1 MNGSN
6 PLPQPKLDDQYWFN
20 LSETLANKALDARDQ
35 AAAKLQNLVLWLW
48 GIYTSLAAVGF
59 ALAGKNLSP
68 LHTALIVIASVCLIV
83 VYWATVWVQMPKLV
97 AFDPRSPDEIRE
109 KAYVENLLAKHVRL
123 RITLFLALVASI
135 LVATALAVASLAKPE
150 PAQQAPRLAAALA
163 GSGEKRSVAV
173 TGYVGKTDGSPVLVR
188 LSPSKQQ
195 VEPVR
200 ILAAD
205 NGLVQTSIPVL
216 MTAQETPLAVTLE
229 WKEPGGLTHTL
240 SRDLK

>member
-1 MNGSN
+1 MSDSN
-6 PLPQPKLDDQYWFN
+6 PLPRPKLDDQYWFN

-48 GIYTSLAAVGF
+48 GIYTTLAAVGF

-68 LHTALIVIASVCLIV
+68 LHTALIVLASACLIV

-109 KAYVENLLAKHVRL
+109 KAYVENVRAKHEHL
-123 RITLFLALVASI
+123 RIALSLALLASI

-150 PAQQAPRLAAALA
+150 PAQQTPRLAAALT
-163 GSGEKRSVAV
+163 GSGEKRSIAV

-188 LSPSKQQ
+188 LSSSKQTF
-195 VEPVR
+195 EPVR
-200 ILAAD
+200 ILATD
-205 NGLVQTSIPVL
+205 SGLVQTSVPVL
-216 MTAQETPLAVTLE
+216 TQETPLAVTLE
-229 WKEPGGLTHTL
+229 WKEPSGLTHTL